1 MSREIIFDILLSS
14 LLMGQFVDDNG
25 SYKNLTDAIKF
36 AYENNLNAAIV
47 NFTGFG

>member
-1 MSREIIFDILLSS
+1 MSREIICGILLSS
-14 LLMGQFVDDNG
+14 LSMGQFVDDNG

-36 AYENNLNAAIV
+36 AYKNNLNAAIV